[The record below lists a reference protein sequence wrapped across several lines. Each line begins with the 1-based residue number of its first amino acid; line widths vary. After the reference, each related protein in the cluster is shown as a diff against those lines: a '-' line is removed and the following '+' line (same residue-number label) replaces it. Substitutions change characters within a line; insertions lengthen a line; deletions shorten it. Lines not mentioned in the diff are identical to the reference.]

1 MPDTE
6 VPQRLAQ
13 TLCRDPRTVEGVPNQ
28 GGGRA
33 RLWGKQESQGHG
45 SSAQRAGDAG
55 EAGRLDRGEA
65 WDIND
70 VAGWQERELECEAD
84 GTA

>member
-13 TLCRDPRTVEGVPNQ
+13 TLCGDPRTVEGVPNQ

-33 RLWGKQESQGHG
+33 RLWGKQESQGQG
-45 SSAQRAGDAG
+45 SMLGKRADVRSWGT
-55 EAGRLDRGEA
+55 

-70 VAGWQERELECEAD
+70 VASWQERELGCEAD
-84 GTA
+84 GRA